1 MELRYKT
8 IYFRLANISDAKF
21 IHSLRIDQ
29 KYNQHL
35 SFVDDDISKQE
46 HWLEEYK
53 KREVQNQEYYFII
66 QRNSDN
72 IPIGTVRIYDFLK
85 NENSFC
91 WGSWILN
98 ENKTRYSALECAL
111 LIYDFA
117 FFELGYTRCHMDIRK
132 ENMKV
137 IEFHRKFGVN
147 IIGETEKDLLGH
159 YYVDDYLKVRDD
171 INKVIENN

>member
-53 KREVQNQEYYFII
+53 KREVLNQEYYFII

-98 ENKTRYSALECAL
+98 ENKTRYSALESAL

-159 YYVDDYLKVRDD
+159 YYVDDYLKVRED
-171 INKVIENN
+171 IKKVIENN